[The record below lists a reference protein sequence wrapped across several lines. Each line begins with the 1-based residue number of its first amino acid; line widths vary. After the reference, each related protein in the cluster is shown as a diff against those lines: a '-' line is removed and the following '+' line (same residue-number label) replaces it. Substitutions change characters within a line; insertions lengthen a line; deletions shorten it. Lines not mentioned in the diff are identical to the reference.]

1 MCGTAKKLE
10 HTQQNS
16 LANQENILSQSEK
29 VKASVED
36 QYREMKENFEDL
48 TSNVTQQSSMLK
60 SFGSQLQISLKWVSE
75 SVFYIFGEALELELL
90 LLFLFVFIFITYLSS
105 VHQARGTIKM
115 STLVVFITVTMEFF
129 TFFCVQGGIISQET
143 TVYCR
148 FLLRRGAICLVFVMY
163 VVIVGRRLIWPP
175 RPVTG
180 DGSHLEDYDTHLL
193 VQHLVGEI
201 GIMEAH
207 FVSSG
212 LLPPENVPPMQSS
225 SPQIVQADSR
235 QHTQSSAPQSVH
247 GSSPFA
253 AHSDSPHAGQTKSG
267 QVRNERL
274 EQENRQRFGGGRQDG
289 GVGLNII
296 PESTGK
302 RPFANFTAGIISS
315 QQPDNRDIQPSYSA
329 LDSDTEADE
338 TVDSSFVVETSFVN
352 TSFVSEESHKDNVHG
367 VFETEGEPD
376 NKEVESS
383 AGTEKLNEDGFA
395 SEGRIKK
402 SSKTPKRNKR
412 KERTSGSKAELNDSY
427 SRRYNLRPRSSLHR
441 PSTPSVSSYLQ
452 DNDDSLSEAS
462 TSSSYSHHS
471 KRRSRK

>member
-1 MCGTAKKLE
+1 MVCIP
-10 HTQQNS
+10 HTLHKHQHPLNWG
-16 LANQENILSQSEK
+16 
-29 VKASVED
+29 VHVHT
-36 QYREMKENFEDL
+36 Y
-48 TSNVTQQSSMLK
+48 VCP
-60 SFGSQLQISLKWVSE
+60 
-75 SVFYIFGEALELELL
+75 
-90 LLFLFVFIFITYLSS
+90 FV
-105 VHQARGTIKM
+105 
-115 STLVVFITVTMEFF
+115 
-129 TFFCVQGGIISQET
+129 QET

-289 GVGLNII
+289 GVGLNVSVYVCVCVCVCVYVCVCVCVCVYMCVCFYVYVHTCLHVC
-296 PESTGK
+296 ECTCMFFFSRVG
-302 RPFANFTAGIISS
+302 
-315 QQPDNRDIQPSYSA
+315 
-329 LDSDTEADE
+329 ECM
-338 TVDSSFVVETSFVN
+338 FV
-352 TSFVSEESHKDNVHG
+352 
-367 VFETEGEPD
+367 
-376 NKEVESS
+376 
-383 AGTEKLNEDGFA
+383 
-395 SEGRIKK
+395 
-402 SSKTPKRNKR
+402 
-412 KERTSGSKAELNDSY
+412 
-427 SRRYNLRPRSSLHR
+427 
-441 PSTPSVSSYLQ
+441 
-452 DNDDSLSEAS
+452 
-462 TSSSYSHHS
+462 
-471 KRRSRK
+471 